1 MPRPEILI
9 LSPALPPATVAA
21 LAERFTCHGPPGGD
35 LDAILAAHGP
45 RIAGI
50 ATTGRE
56 RLDAALL
63 DRLPNLKVVAC
74 MTAGTEGI
82 DDRALAARGIPLR
95 TSGAVLADD
104 VADLAIA
111 LLVMARRRLVQA
123 DAYLRAGDWA
133 KAPFP
138 LQRSIAGR
146 RLGLLGIGHLGRA
159 IARRAEAMGVALR
172 YSARSRRPDLPW
184 PFHPDP
190 VSLAADS
197 DMMIVCC
204 TGGPANHG
212 LVGAAAFRALGPEGT
227 LVNVSRGEVLDEAAL
242 IEALESGALG
252 SAGLDVF
259 CNEPTPDPRFARLPN
274 VALVPHVGSATVE
287 TRAAMA
293 ASVVAALS
301 EALLDA

>member
-9 LSPALPPATVAA
+9 LSPALPPETLAA
-21 LAERFTCHGPPGGD
+21 LAERFTCHGPPRGD
-35 LDAILAAHGP
+35 LDSLLSAHGP

-56 RLDAALL
+56 RLDAAMLE
-63 DRLPNLKVVAC
+63 RLPALKVVAC

-82 DDRALAARGIPLR
+82 DDRALAARGIRLR
-95 TSGAVLADD
+95 TSGPVLADD

-123 DAYLRAGDWA
+123 DAYLRAGEWA

-138 LQRSIAGR
+138 LQRRIAGR

-159 IARRAEAMGVALR
+159 IARRAEAMNVSLR
-172 YSARSRRPDLPW
+172 YCARSRRPDLPW

-197 DMMIVCC
+197 DMLIVCC
-204 TGGPANHG
+204 TGGPENHG
-212 LVGAAAFRALGPEGT
+212 LVGEAVFRALGPEGT
-227 LVNVSRGEVLDEAAL
+227 LVNVSRGEVLDEEAL
-242 IEALESGALG
+242 IAALESGALG

-259 CNEPTPDPRFARLPN
+259 RNEPTPDPRFARLPN
-274 VALVPHVGSATVE
+274 VALAPHVGSATVE

-293 ASVVAALS
+293 ASVVTALV
-301 EALLDA
+301 EALG